1 MIYPNTYYN
10 QVLNLTMSASSL
22 QINQT
27 MSLYI
32 PRVSS
37 EVTKEQVAYVFE
49 SNMFGQV
56 SRVDFISKTDY
67 SDSYYNAVYIHFKEW
82 ENSIMVHNFQEKL
95 VSYMN
100 GVVGTPARVVYND
113 PYYWNIFVNS
123 SPLSKT
129 RYVGG
134 SGNKKIC
141 LDLSDFYASREK
153 EQNETCHPV
162 EGEKI
167 TTNEMGAYLL
177 SILRNNSSCEQCK

>member
-1 MIYPNTYYN
+1 
-10 QVLNLTMSASSL
+10 MSASL
-22 QINQT
+22 QVNQT

-37 EVTKEQVAYVFE
+37 EITKEQVAYVFE
-49 SNMFGQV
+49 SNFFGQV

-67 SDSYYNAVYIHFKEW
+67 CASYYNAVYIHFKEW

-95 VSYMN
+95 VNYMD
-100 GVVGTPARVVYND
+100 GVSETPARVVYND
-113 PYYWNIFVNS
+113 PYYWNVFVNS
-123 SPLSKT
+123 SSLSKS

-153 EQNETCHPV
+153 EQNETCHQV

-177 SILRNNSSCEQCK
+177 SILRNNSSCYEECK

>member
-1 MIYPNTYYN
+1 
-10 QVLNLTMSASSL
+10 MSASSL

-56 SRVDFISKTDY
+56 ARVDFISKTDY

-100 GVVGTPARVVYND
+100 GVVGAPARVVYND